1 MVEKTIWENDKVII
15 RLVEDSK
22 LTLNIYYHDGKNNF
36 NTSFDITEWI
46 NEVKRSINF

>member
-1 MVEKTIWENDKVII
+1 MVEKTIWEND
-15 RLVEDSK
+15 
-22 LTLNIYYHDGKNNF
+22 KNNF